1 MASIDSPDCTV
12 GKRDAFEFRQR
23 ISAFDVDPA
32 GRAGS
37 RSRVLAQAALVFLL
51 LWACAPDLGTFDP
64 SRYNGRWVL
73 ESESGPMAM
82 EVRDAGTEKM
92 AGSMIGAVGGR
103 TQPFLE
109 SLIVDGRLAFRV
121 ARRFESG
128 ETVGSE
134 TLAWFDGELLKGE
147 TTREDRDGKRVWTGR
162 RPDAVTDVD
171 GGSWVEQ
178 EAVVLFGGADL
189 SEWHTGMPE
198 QLEGWVAQDGILRN
212 VGNADDLV
220 SNRRFWNFRLQV
232 EYRVSAGGNSGIGLR
247 GRYEVQIYDDFGAEP
262 SIHGNGAVYSRIR
275 PSTLASDVYTEWQ
288 TFDIRLVGRVVT
300 VELNGTTIIDRQVI
314 EGITAMARDADESE
328 RGPILIQGDHG
339 SIEFRRIV
347 VTPLERL

>member
-1 MASIDSPDCTV
+1 M
-12 GKRDAFEFRQR
+12 
-23 ISAFDVDPA
+23 
-32 GRAGS
+32 
-37 RSRVLAQAALVFLL
+37 
-51 LWACAPDLGTFDP
+51 
-64 SRYNGRWVL
+64 
-73 ESESGPMAM
+73 
-82 EVRDAGTEKM
+82 
-92 AGSMIGAVGGR
+92 
-103 TQPFLE
+103 
-109 SLIVDGRLAFRV
+109 
-121 ARRFESG
+121 
-128 ETVGSE
+128 
-134 TLAWFDGELLKGE
+134 
-147 TTREDRDGKRVWTGR
+147 
-162 RPDAVTDVD
+162 TDVD